1 MASSGD
7 AGFRIKVLLSLFVI
21 VTLLYSSY
29 SIFNPEDIGDYTSFG
44 NTTNYT
50 ASDTTLSNQSLD
62 ETYDYNTEDSQNFID
77 MLFGFGDFMTFGG
90 VEEYWAR
97 MFLNSVTTICFI
109 GIGFV
114 IYLFVRD
121 WVPFV

>member
-7 AGFRIKVLLSLFVI
+7 ASWRIKTLLVLFVF

-29 SIFNPEDIGDYTSFG
+29 SLFNPSGVTGY
-44 NTTNYT
+44 NTVDPNYIP
-50 ASDTTLSNQSLD
+50 SSSTLNDSSPLD
-62 ETYDYNTEDSQNFID
+62 ETYDYDTEDSQNFID
-77 MLFGFGDFMTFGG
+77 MLFGFGSFMTFGG
-90 VEEYWAR
+90 VSEYWAR
-97 MFLNSVTTICFI
+97 LLLNTITTICFI

>member
-7 AGFRIKVLLSLFVI
+7 ASWRIKTLLVLFVF

-29 SIFNPEDIGDYTSFG
+29 SLFDPSGVTGY
-44 NTTNYT
+44 NTVDPNYVPSQTTITNQT
-50 ASDTTLSNQSLD
+50 LD
-62 ETYDYNTEDSQNFID
+62 ETYDYDTEDSQNFID

-90 VEEYWAR
+90 VDEYWAR